1 MITEQQQEQASLY
14 ALGALPAAERQQ
26 FELTLKG
33 DPELNELVRSL
44 QRASDA
50 LVFTTR
56 KLLPPPSLRE
66 KVLAHIRSDAV
77 QGTSRETGKAAVQEP
92 GFHFHGANDPQG
104 WKELPLRGAWVK
116 LLSIEKGRDYA
127 VLLGKLAPGVQYPPH
142 KHFGPEDLYILT
154 GDLHIGDRRLGPGDF
169 HHSDAGTSHGVNYS
183 VEGCILMAVL
193 PADHELVQLALT
205 GAS

>member
-33 DPELNELVRSL
+33 DPELNELVRSS

-66 KVLAHIRSDAV
+66 KVLARFRSGAIQD
-77 QGTSRETGKAAVQEP
+77 TSKETGKVAVPEL
-92 GFHFHGANDPQG
+92 GFHFHSA
-104 WKELPLRGAWVK
+104 K
-116 LLSIEKGRDYA
+116 
-127 VLLGKLAPGVQYPPH
+127 
-142 KHFGPEDLYILT
+142 
-154 GDLHIGDRRLGPGDF
+154 
-169 HHSDAGTSHGVNYS
+169 
-183 VEGCILMAVL
+183 
-193 PADHELVQLALT
+193 
-205 GAS
+205 